1 MRTLP
6 LLAGLALLLAAGHGH
21 GHSGHAGHP
30 VQHPPASEPPI
41 PTTEAALR
49 ARYEAAKRRL
59 EALLAAGVASEPD
72 QKIAAAVTE
81 FVERAIAYYVCQGC
95 PAHVRHS
102 FAPDSPAGISRS
114 AVRGT
119 TAADLIDY
127 LKTMADG
134 GPWGPDAECPE
145 HCWNRWP
152 QLPLWEGRPTVRVR
166 ANVDP
171 EYHAMTA
178 KAVDLINDWLP
189 PEHRMIMG
197 EPTFLMGVGLHP
209 VYGHEHPVWDPK
221 DVPAGVIYVDFEV
234 PERSASSRYHESG
247 SRHTTTD
254 VPRMISN
261 LVAIPAE
268 LFMVQGFHEVY
279 GTLVHELVHAM
290 GIPGH
295 VSEYRHP
302 TSLMPD
308 SLYQGGGLPDEAGL
322 PRLPRLDGEA
332 LMTAYALYDDGET
345 DDDIHYTSLGP
356 WARTIPTIS
365 AKLATAGGDV
375 SFGAEYRTQWTR
387 VWEEGPLP
395 TTPLAHSGLTGTA
408 TWSGA
413 MVGYTDAGQ
422 ETTGDAGI
430 AINLAS
436 QRGTAEFTDIQ
447 ADGAPWADGRDLETR
462 IRVNRNYIESTQGGS
477 WVGFDAQFRGT
488 GHEAVTGAFRWE
500 HTATGNLTAA
510 FGAARE

>member
-1 MRTLP
+1 MRAILTALV
-6 LLAGLALLLAAGHGH
+6 AGVVLVAGCGGGGGGGNSNIRSETEAPRH
-21 GHSGHAGHP
+21 
-30 VQHPPASEPPI
+30 QHPTHPHPHEPV
-41 PTTEAALR
+41 TTSR
-49 ARYEAAKRRL
+49 AT
-59 EALLAAGVASEPD
+59 V
-72 QKIAAAVTE
+72 
-81 FVERAIAYYVCQGC
+81 QGT
-95 PAHVRHS
+95 
-102 FAPDSPAGISRS
+102 S
-114 AVRGT
+114 AD
-119 TAADLIDY
+119 DLIDY

-134 GPWGPDAECPE
+134 GPWGTDAECPE
-145 HCWNRWP
+145 HCWSRWP

-178 KAVDLINDWLP
+178 RAVDLINDWLP

-209 VYGHEHPVWDPK
+209 EYGHEHPVWDPK

-234 PERSASSRYHESG
+234 PERSASSRYNESG

-345 DDDIHYTSLGP
+345 DADIHYTSLGP
-356 WARTIPTIS
+356 WATTIPTIS
-365 AKLATAGGDV
+365 GNLATTGGDV
-375 SFGAEYRTQWTR
+375 SFGAEYRAQWTR

-395 TTPLAHSGLTGTA
+395 AIPLARSGLTGAA
-408 TWSGA
+408 TWDGT
-413 MVGYTDAGQ
+413 MVGYSDAGAAV
-422 ETTGDAGI
+422 EGDAGLTVDI
-430 AINLAS
+430 ASMN
-436 QRGTAEFTDIQ
+436 GTAAFTDLT
-447 ADGAPWADGRDLETR
+447 ASGASWGPDLSTR
-462 IRVNRNYIESTQGGS
+462 IRVDGNYINATQGGA

-500 HTATGNLTAA
+500 DTATGNLTGA
-510 FGAARE
+510 FGARREE